1 MKRHVSPTPF
11 IVCAVAAALVSLGFA
26 AQALRSRVVPSA
38 VPAPALSAVSA
49 DAAHLAVRATLSPRP
64 SSPDTGRNSVCDA
77 PALLEDQPSWADD
90 EARLLERCHRFAAL
104 AFATVQ
110 LAQTQAKLAQLYGR
124 ALLGGAP
131 ATLRPQLTERTQLM
145 LASSAAVYDTVLG
158 PMASRTQLAARR
170 LARAHEGDVGV
181 AARPSTA
188 LAAEASGTHVL
199 GAAGP
204 QPSAQE
210 AAPDVAQLASDLARL
225 RAQAEAVSHDPDGL
239 RARIARAE
247 AARARCSDDACL
259 RRWYA
264 RRRAELLAEF

>member
-1 MKRHVSPTPF
+1 MKRRVSPTPF

-26 AQALRSRVVPSA
+26 AQALRSPVVPSA
-38 VPAPALSAVSA
+38 VPAPALSAASTG
-49 DAAHLAVRATLSPRP
+49 AARLAVRATLSPRP

-77 PALLEDQPSWADD
+77 PALLEDQPWADD

-110 LAQTQAKLAQLYGR
+110 LAQTQAELAQLYGR

-131 ATLRPQLTERTQLM
+131 ATLQPQLTERTQLM

-170 LARAHEGDVGV
+170 LALAREGDVSV

-188 LAAEASGTHVL
+188 LAAEASATQVL

-225 RAQAEAVSHDPDGL
+225 RAQAEAVSHDPQGL
-239 RARIARAE
+239 RARIAQAE